1 MNMFLGIEKIAPQ
14 KLVGNK
20 VEMNYANNK
29 TFELWRNF
37 MPRRTEISSVNPGR
51 LYSLQVYRTLSDFT
65 RMTPNTMFT
74 KWAALEVADFEKIPT
89 GMEALVTTG
98 GLYAIFIHRG
108 PSSRFAT
115 TMTHIFVEWMPVSG
129 YEADHREQ
137 FEILGEKYK
146 RESDDSEEEVWIPI
160 RQSPELRT
168 NNLPG
173 PAA

>member
-1 MNMFLGIEKIAPQ
+1 MNMFLGIRQIPQQ

-37 MPRRTEISSVNPGR
+37 MPRRTEVISVYPQR
-51 LYSLQVYRTLSDFT
+51 LYSLQVYQTLSDFT
-65 RMTPNTMFT
+65 HITPETIFT
-74 KWAALEVADFEKIPT
+74 KWAALEVEDFDKIPA
-89 GMEALVTTG
+89 GMEPLVTTG
-98 GLYAIFIHRG
+98 GLYAVFIHRG
-108 PSSRFAT
+108 PSSAFTAT
-115 TMTHIFVEWMPVSG
+115 ITYIFEEWMPASG

-160 RQSPELRT
+160 RAKL
-168 NNLPG
+168 
-173 PAA
+173 